1 MTVDEVK
8 KELRNMDAPVL
19 QELSAFI
26 LQLRRSQD
34 PDRKKRATQILD
46 SPDTKWL
53 SMEDMDK
60 QLAGEWAT
68 RYLSANRQWM

>member
-8 KELRNMDAPVL
+8 AELRNMDAPVL
-19 QELSAFI
+19 KELSAFI

-34 PDRKKRATQILD
+34 PDRKERVSQILD

-53 SMEDMDK
+53 SIEEMDK
-60 QLAGEWAT
+60 QLAGE
-68 RYLSANRQWM
+68 